1 MTIVRLTP
9 TKEKLVP
16 RISHAVSSKARS
28 RTQIYAL
35 VPIYLLQFC
44 YGMNTG
50 FPAILTP
57 QLREPCSE
65 FMITENQ
72 ESWIVSLDN
81 VATPLICL
89 CSGILQQRY
98 GPKYILVSA
107 CVPYLL
113 GWIMV
118 VMATNVECLYIS
130 RVLVGI
136 SHALITTTVYTV
148 EITSREMRGTLSLWE
163 SVVRCA
169 GCLLIYCMGFFLRWN
184 RIALIAP
191 VIPLMALISCFYIP
205 ESPVYL
211 VRQRRF
217 SRASQS
223 LKQLFGSKYNVTE
236 EIELINS
243 NLDHES
249 GQHNVFEVL
258 KSVPNHPE
266 IYKPFGIVLLLSAI
280 QQFSGMSILR
290 AYVVK
295 IFDSVFHE
303 TSMPEFN
310 HENVQCDQSQTS
322 KEAYISAIVI
332 GLVRLLSSLLLS
344 NFLKVYPRRSLYLT
358 SITLSVISLVSL
370 ASVQLCLQK
379 NSDCQPLQ
387 WLVLVF
393 ACGLVFSVQ
402 LGVQTLPML
411 LSGELFSSDIRALGK
426 SMIRSLTCVFLV
438 ISLKTYPALQGT
450 LDIYGTFFLFSIVL
464 AGSAPLI
471 YWLLPETKDLSLE
484 TIQHYFQPAKTQFYV
499 DLHHT
504 TNKSTPV
511 PPSYNY
517 EMSNAGL

>member
-1 MTIVRLTP
+1 MTIVRLP
-9 TKEKLVP
+9 PSKEKLVP
-16 RISHAVSSKARS
+16 KISHAVSSKAQT

-65 FMITENQ
+65 FRITENQ

-118 VMATNVECLYIS
+118 GLASNVEYLYIS

-163 SVVRCA
+163 SVIRCA

-184 RIALIAP
+184 RIALLAP
-191 VIPLMALISCFYIP
+191 LIPILALISCCYIP

-217 SRASQS
+217 SRASRS
-223 LKQLFGSKYNVTE
+223 LKQLFGSDYNVAE

-249 GQHNVFEVL
+249 GRKSVLEVL
-258 KSVPNHPE
+258 KSVPRHPE
-266 IYKPFGIVLLLSAI
+266 IYKPFGIVLFLSLI

-303 TSMPEFN
+303 APMEQSDK
-310 HENVQCDQSQTS
+310 ENVQCDQSQTS

-332 GLVRLLSSLLLS
+332 GLVRLFSSLLLS
-344 NFLKVYPRRSLYLT
+344 NFLKMYPRRSLYLT
-358 SITLSVISLVSL
+358 SITLSVISLLSL
-370 ASVQLCLQK
+370 ASVQLCLHW

-411 LSGELFSSDIRALGK
+411 LSGELFSSDVRALGK
-426 SMIRSLTCVFLV
+426 SMIRSLTCMFLV
-438 ISLKTYPALQGT
+438 ISLKTYPALQST
-450 LDIYGTFFLFSIVL
+450 LDIYGTFYFFSIVL
-464 AGSAPLI
+464 AVSAPLI

-484 TIQHYFQPAKTQFYV
+484 TIQHYFQPNRTQFYV

-504 TNKSTPV
+504 TTIASTPA
-511 PPSYNY
+511 PPRHTYV
-517 EMSNAGL
+517 